1 MRAISTCL
9 MACRCAVFWPSCSL
23 TVMHHCLSEEVP
35 WSTCCVCYVTYI
47 EEESKVWLNCTLWRQ
62 NVASAIHGKAYRFCC
77 FWVQL
82 CSVQVCLVGHA
93 GSQSLGRQ
101 WWSSSVI
108 SKHAWWLTQQC
119 SVIGSLVV
127 ASL

>member
-1 MRAISTCL
+1 
-9 MACRCAVFWPSCSL
+9 MAELHAVAPERCICNTWEGIQVLLLLGAVVQCS
-23 TVMHHCLSEEVP
+23 S
-35 WSTCCVCYVTYI
+35 
-47 EEESKVWLNCTLWRQ
+47 
-62 NVASAIHGKAYRFCC
+62 
-77 FWVQL
+77 
-82 CSVQVCLVGHA
+82 LVGHA

-108 SKHAWWLTQQC
+108 SQHAWWLTQQC